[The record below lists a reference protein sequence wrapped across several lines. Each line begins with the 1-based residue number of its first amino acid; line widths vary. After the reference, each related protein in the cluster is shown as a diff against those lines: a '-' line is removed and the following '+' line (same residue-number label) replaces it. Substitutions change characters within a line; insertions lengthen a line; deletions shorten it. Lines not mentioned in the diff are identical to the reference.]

1 MRPPIGQ
8 NSSKHWKMEFEPM
21 VKAHEQQGSKNELQ
35 IDSLGCVTNVEE
47 RARVVT
53 VNRHTGNGVKCMV
66 NWWMI

>member
-1 MRPPIGQ
+1 
-8 NSSKHWKMEFEPM
+8 MEFEPM